1 MIYVGRGL
9 APAAMERNLFM
20 SIINRFRN
28 FFASKPEDKDD
39 EDAPAMEMDE
49 IWKLSDTTDFLIAI
63 NERLN
68 ARSSYGER
76 LERLSAEEQV
86 FYICNLLEEEVNNG
100 GFDQF
105 LYNSSGNYAHRVE
118 ACLRIIGANKTTDIC
133 RTAFSAYGKP
143 IPQDRAK
150 REKFLD
156 KMENDEISDILSDCD
171 DQFYEYPDPLEELC
185 YQYILS
191 HREKFS

>member
-1 MIYVGRGL
+1 
-9 APAAMERNLFM
+9 M

-28 FFASKPEDKDD
+28 FFASGPKDKAD
-39 EDAPAMEMDE
+39 ENAPAMELDE
-49 IWKLSDTTDFLIAI
+49 IWQLTDKTDFLIAI

-68 ARSSYGER
+68 ARSSYGEH
-76 LERLSAEEQV
+76 LEQLSSEEQV

-118 ACLRIIGANKTTDIC
+118 ECLRTIGANKTADIC
-133 RTAFSAYGKP
+133 HVAFAAFGKP
-143 IPQDRAK
+143 IPQDRNK

-156 KMENDEISDILSDCD
+156 KWKATRYLISSAIAMTSSMNTQTNWKTCATNISLQIKKNSHN
-171 DQFYEYPDPLEELC
+171 QAIRELPLL
-185 YQYILS
+185 
-191 HREKFS
+191 

>member
-1 MIYVGRGL
+1 
-9 APAAMERNLFM
+9 M

-28 FFASKPEDKDD
+28 FFASRPKDKAD
-39 EDAPAMEMDE
+39 ENAPAMELDE
-49 IWKLSDTTDFLIAI
+49 IWQLTDKTDFLIAI

-68 ARSSYGER
+68 ARSSYGEH
-76 LERLSAEEQV
+76 LERLSSEEQV

-118 ACLRIIGANKTTDIC
+118 ECLRTIGANKTADIC
-133 RTAFSAYGKP
+133 HVAFAAFGKP
-143 IPQDRAK
+143 IPQDRNK

-156 KMENDEISDILSDCD
+156 KMESDEISDILSDCD
-171 DQFYEYPDPLEELC
+171 DQFYEYPDQLEDLC
-185 YQYILS
+185 YQYIVANK
-191 HREKFS
+191 EKFA